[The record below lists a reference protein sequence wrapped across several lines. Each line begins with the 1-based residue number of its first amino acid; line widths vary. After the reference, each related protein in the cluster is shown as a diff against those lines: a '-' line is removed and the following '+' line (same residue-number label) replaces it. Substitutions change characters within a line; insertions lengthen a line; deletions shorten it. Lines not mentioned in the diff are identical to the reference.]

1 MGFDGMCGMFD
12 AEPTGEARQ
21 LYNAFVDPA
30 SGRVPVKRLLLAL
43 NNFTGT
49 DKAQRVSF
57 CFWLFD
63 EDRSGSLEEGE
74 LLDILVANH
83 MASGPEAVRSKA
95 QVIMRQ
101 ADKDGSGTIDL
112 DEFIVV
118 SQKFPNLLFPM
129 HAQAGGNGV
138 GGTASDFG

>member
-1 MGFDGMCGMFD
+1 MGVSFDGMCSMFD

-21 LYNAFVDPA
+21 LFNAFVDPA
-30 SGRVPVKRLLLAL
+30 QGTVPVKRLLLAL

-49 DKAQRVSF
+49 DKGQRVSF

-63 EDRSGSLEEGE
+63 DDRSGALDESE
-74 LLDILVANH
+74 LLDILIANH
-83 MASGPEAVRSKA
+83 MASGPDAVRSKA
-95 QVIMRQ
+95 NVIMRQ
-101 ADKDGSGTIDL
+101 ADKDGSGSIDL

-129 HAQAGGNGV
+129 HGGAQAGV
-138 GGTASDFG
+138 A